1 MEDQLIVCLLAFLCY
16 RFLLWQGRLHSQG
29 SITDGPIPPLHPGN
43 SHWRGGHPTLPLQD
57 RLCSQEDTLNDDS
70 GLVPGHYQG
79 PNFNQVPGKR
89 IERNAGS
96 MQRDPGNGMTLLERG
111 YKDPY
116 ERYASNVQLPRR
128 IEQRG

>member
-1 MEDQLIVCLLAFLCY
+1 MA
-16 RFLLWQGRLHSQG
+16 
-29 SITDGPIPPLHPGN
+29 
-43 SHWRGGHPTLPLQD
+43 
-57 RLCSQEDTLNDDS
+57 
-70 GLVPGHYQG
+70 GHYHG
-79 PNFNQVPGKR
+79 SNFSQIPGKR
-89 IERNAGS
+89 TERNAGS